1 MPESLP
7 PLSLAWAITAIAA
20 IAAVLAWLVQWRQAS
35 NLRRLH
41 RSERLYRLLFER
53 SKDVL
58 AVSTADGKL
67 VDINPAGVELYGYDS
82 KQQMLELDLEDLYAD
97 PGERRRILKELEARG
112 FVRGFETRHKTR
124 SGEVVIVQAT
134 TAVVR
139 DDHGRIEYLL
149 AVLRDVT
156 EQRRAEERLLHLA
169 RFDSLTGLPNRH
181 TFLDQVSNA
190 IARVGRFG
198 HRMAVLLFDLDEL
211 KSATDTHGHEVGDA
225 LLLAFARRLQRNVRK
240 VDTLARIGVLRFAVL
255 KSDFV
260 DRQAAVKLAERL
272 IANLDRPFRVMGHEI
287 RVPIAVGIALYP
299 PGDGEPEQL
308 LDRADQALGDAK
320 SQGPG
325 SYACDGGE

>member
-7 PLSLAWAITAIAA
+7 PLSIAWT
-20 IAAVLAWLVQWRQAS
+20 IAAVAVVAAALAWLVLWRQAA

-67 VDINPAGVELYGYDS
+67 IDINPAGVELYGYDS
-82 KQQMLELDLEDLYAD
+82 KSQMLDLDLENLYAD
-97 PGERRRILKELEARG
+97 PGERRRVLAELEARG

-134 TAVVR
+134 TAIVR
-139 DDHGRIEYLL
+139 DDDGKIEYLL
-149 AVLRDVT
+149 AVMRDVT
-156 EQRRAEERLLHLA
+156 EQKRAEERLIHLA

-181 TFLDQVSNA
+181 TFLDQVGNA

-198 HRMAVLLFDLDEL
+198 HRMAVMLFDLDEL
-211 KSATDTHGHEVGDA
+211 KAASDAHGHEVGDA
-225 LLLAFARRLQRNVRK
+225 LLLAFARRLKKSIRK

-255 KSDFV
+255 KSDFLAPQ
-260 DRQAAVKLAERL
+260 DAGKLSQRL
-272 IANLDRPFRVMGHEI
+272 IADVERPFRVPGHEI
-287 RVPIAVGIALYP
+287 KVPISIGIALYP

-308 LDRADQALGDAK
+308 LDRADRALAEAR

-325 SYACDGGE
+325 SYVCDGEG